1 MKRTNAAV
9 ATFVVLAALSA
20 AAQSAGQKSFET
32 VKSLAG
38 DWEGKN
44 QMGDPVAVSYR
55 MTAGGSALMSEIKT
69 EMQGKAEDMISMIH
83 MDGNRLLLT
92 HYCAAGNQPR
102 MQATISPDGK
112 TVTFDF
118 VDATNLTSA
127 QPGHMQRVI
136 FTFSDATHHTE
147 EWHFALPGKEMVE
160 KFDLTKK
167 G

>member
-20 AAQSAGQKSFET
+20 AAQSVGQKSFET

-83 MDGNRLLLT
+83 MDGERLLLT
-92 HYCAAGNQPR
+92 HYCMAGNQPR

-112 TVTFDF
+112 SITFNF
-118 VDATNLTSA
+118 VDGTNLAGT
-127 QPGHMQRVI
+127 PGHMQRVI
-136 FTFSDATHHTE
+136 FTFTDANHHTE
-147 EWHFALPGKEMVE
+147 EWHFAAPGKEIVE
-160 KFDLTKK
+160 KFDLQKK